1 MDAHPFFV
9 GGDPQEYLE
18 HDGHLQRA
26 FEVSVLRNR
35 REFEG
40 EIWFDVYYKDGSVAV
55 LQERDL
61 VGCNIDKLLRPR
73 PRRKRGRRKRKH
85 AAQTQDQPTQLQP
98 AQQEPLPSERSP
110 EDQADQ
116 GSGGEGEDSGNVEA
130 DEDGSTA

>member
-1 MDAHPFFV
+1 MDADPFFV
-9 GGDPQEYLE
+9 GSDPQEFLE
-18 HDGHLQRA
+18 QDGQLQRA
-26 FEVSVLRNR
+26 YVVKELRNR

-85 AAQTQDQPTQLQP
+85 AAQTQDQPTQLQT
-98 AQQEPLPSERSP
+98 AQQEPLSSERSP
-110 EDQADQ
+110 EEQADQ